1 MSPPL
6 SRRLR
11 NGLAG
16 FAAGLVRRPA
26 LTPESLRALQP
37 ARILL
42 VRQQNQMG
50 DMVCATPVF
59 RAVRETWPEARIALV
74 TAPVN
79 VEVVQHNP
87 HLDEIFTY
95 DKKAVRR
102 PGGFFRFAR
111 TLRNFRPDL
120 AFVLGSVSFSVTS
133 AYIALGSGAR
143 WIVGADSEP
152 FGFDISRRAFSLCM
166 PSTPEVDRHAVDH
179 SLTPLEAVGV
189 TTNDRSTVVVPS
201 PEEQEAADRI
211 LADLDLS
218 QGFWAVHPG
227 AGKKQNVWP
236 PERFAAIVSRAAD
249 GGRAVLVLHGPADG
263 EVLEALRATLES
275 RRSATDS
282 LVKIAPPCPV
292 GVGAALLARAD
303 RLLCNDTG
311 VMHVAGAVGV
321 PTVALFGPT
330 DPGLGKPPTDRVVA
344 VRSPGPLPDPRG
356 AEFGWMEN
364 IDVETVWQALMALPG
379 RS

>member
-16 FAAGLVRRPA
+16 FAAGLVKRPT
-26 LTPESLRALQP
+26 LTPESLRALKP

-79 VEVVQHNP
+79 VEVVRHNP
-87 HLDEIFTY
+87 HLDEVLTY
-95 DKKAVRR
+95 DKKAVCR
-102 PGGFFRFAR
+102 PGGFLRFAR

-152 FGFDISRRAFSLCM
+152 FGFDISRRAFSLCL
-166 PSTPEVDRHAVDH
+166 PSTPELDRHAVDH
-179 SLTPLEAVGV
+179 SLAPLEAVGV
-189 TTNDRSTVVVPS
+189 TTDDRSTVVVPA
-201 PEEQEAADRI
+201 PEEREAADRI

-218 QGFWAVHPG
+218 PGFWAVHPG

-236 PERFAAIVSRAAD
+236 PDRFAAIVSRAAAE
-249 GGRAVLVLHGPADG
+249 GRHVLVLHGPADG
-263 EVLEALRATLES
+263 EVLEALRASLDHGLEA
-275 RRSATDS
+275 R
-282 LVKIAPPCPV
+282 VKIAPPCPV

-330 DPGLGKPPTDRVVA
+330 DLGLWKPPSPRVVA
-344 VRSPGPLPDPRG
+344 VKSPGPLPDDRG
-356 AEFGWMEN
+356 EEFGWMEN
-364 IDVETVWQALMALPG
+364 IDVETVWQALVALPG